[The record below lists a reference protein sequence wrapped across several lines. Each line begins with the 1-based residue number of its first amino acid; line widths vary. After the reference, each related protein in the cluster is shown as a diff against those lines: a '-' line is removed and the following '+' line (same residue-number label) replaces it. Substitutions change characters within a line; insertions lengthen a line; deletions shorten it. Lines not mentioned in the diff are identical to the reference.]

1 MHRSLSRTVLC
12 CAAAVLGVLAL
23 SPAAH
28 AIVGGFPI
36 TQSAYVSAV
45 LKSDTEVP
53 LGTSDFE
60 RQFCTAS
67 LIDARTILTAA
78 HCMFNPAGQPLQP
91 YQVDVLIGRA
101 NLDATGGRKHGVSAI
116 LTHPQYNA
124 TTGQYDLA
132 RLTLAE
138 PSNQLPVPVVAPGQE
153 SLWPANANGYIAGW
167 GALAEGGPFP
177 PQLQMAVV
185 PIRDDASCL
194 GVPGQFFDP
203 QSQVCAGFPGG
214 GVDTCQ
220 GDSGGPLFVEDTTG
234 RQVLIGVTSFGRG
247 CGRPQSLGVYARLGA
262 PAVHTWATTG
272 QVPAA
277 PAPPPAATPASV
289 RVILQSLRRRGGNR
303 ILVRGRTVPALARV
317 RVNVQRRVRGRWV
330 ANGYIVTTASGRF
343 RGTISMRD
351 GLQRVRVVIAAGTNR
366 ARAESQVL
374 RVRVR

>member
-1 MHRSLSRTVLC
+1 LRQSLTRFTRC
-12 CAAAVLGVLAL
+12 CAAAVLGALAL

-28 AIVGGFPI
+28 AIVGGEPI

-53 LGTSDFE
+53 LGTTDFD
-60 RQFCTAS
+60 RQFCGGS
-67 LIDARTILTAA
+67 LVDARTVLTAA
-78 HCMFNPAGQPLQP
+78 HCMFSPTGQPLQA
-91 YQVDVLIGRA
+91 YQVNVLIGRA
-101 NLDATGGRKHGVSAI
+101 NLDGVGGRKHALSAI
-116 LTHPQYNA
+116 ATHPNYNA
-124 TTGQYDLA
+124 TTGQNDLA

-153 SLWPANANGYIAGW
+153 ALWPANANGFIVGW

-203 QSQVCAGFPGG
+203 ATQVCAGFPGG
-214 GVDTCQ
+214 GVDACQ
-220 GDSGGPLFVEDTTG
+220 GDSGGPLFVEDATG

-262 PAVHTWATTG
+262 PAVHAWALTG
-272 QVPAA
+272 QLPAA
-277 PAPPPAATPASV
+277 PAPPPAAAPATV
-289 RVILQSLRRRGGNR
+289 RVVFQSVRRRGDGR

-317 RVNVQRRVRGRWV
+317 RVNVQRRVRRQWL
-330 ANGYIVTTASGRF
+330 ANGYIVTAASGTF
-343 RGTISMRD
+343 RGTVSMRD
-351 GLQRVRVVIAAGTNR
+351 GLQRVRLVIAAGTNR
-366 ARAESQVL
+366 ARAESEVR